1 MNKTKTWRRWTAS
14 LLLSPL
20 AAVAQ
25 PAVEPPLLTA
35 APSASATTAAE
46 AGTAYT
52 LDALVQLVLTHNPT
66 LQGARIARTQAEAG
80 IRSAGALP
88 NPRLE
93 VSDGR
98 QRPNGVGG
106 SSGSITGWGVSQL
119 IENPWL
125 RSARVEAA
133 EQGLRSSEAELGLT
147 RAEVVA
153 QVKLRAYEVLLRIE
167 ESRAADDE
175 VTLLEQTRDRVRVRV
190 DSGEA
195 ARYEIIKA
203 EAEFIS
209 ARQRQQT
216 AQLAVEQARI
226 RLNQLAAGQL
236 PLGWTLSARLDD
248 AQRPVQAPLLRE
260 QLLSTNPELQSL
272 RAQLERQQARVR
284 EASASRWPG
293 VELRYNDLRDPD
305 NRQGMIGASIQ
316 IPLLDQKRGPR
327 AEAEAEATRARTRL
341 EARQIE
347 LQLQL
352 DSAVMAL
359 EMARLR
365 VEALGQGAIRDAE
378 AAVRVA
384 QAAYRFG
391 ERGILDVLDAQ
402 RVLRTVRADLLQAR
416 YQQQAAAIEIDL
428 LTGREAVQ
436 P

>member
-1 MNKTKTWRRWTAS
+1 MIWRRWTAS
-14 LLLSPL
+14 LLLWP
-20 AAVAQ
+20 AAALAQ
-25 PAVEPPLLTA
+25 PAGGLPPPPAPAYVAA
-35 APSASATTAAE
+35 APAAA

-52 LDALVQLVLTHNPT
+52 LDALVRLVLTHNPT
-66 LQGARIARTQAEAG
+66 LQGARSAREQAQAG
-80 IRSAGALP
+80 ITTAGALP

-98 QRPNGVGG
+98 QRPAGLAG
-106 SSGSITGWGVSQL
+106 SSGNISGWGVSQL

-125 RSARVEAA
+125 RSARVDAA

-175 VTLLEQTRDRVRVRV
+175 LVLLEQTRDRVRLRV
-190 DSGEA
+190 NSGEA

-226 RLNQLAAGQL
+226 RLNQLAGGQL

-248 AQRPVQAPLLRE
+248 TLPAIRAPLLRE
-260 QLLSTNPELQSL
+260 QLLADNPELQSL
-272 RAQLERQQARVR
+272 RAQVERQQARVR

-305 NRQGMIGASIQ
+305 NRQGVIGASIQ

-327 AEAEAEATRARTRL
+327 AAAEAEALRARTRL
-341 EARQIE
+341 EARQTE

-352 DSAVMAL
+352 DAAVMAL

-365 VEALGQGAIRDAE
+365 VDALSKGAIQDAE
-378 AAVRVA
+378 AALRVA
-384 QAAYRFG
+384 QAAYRYG

-428 LTGREAVQ
+428 LSGRNAVQ

>member
-1 MNKTKTWRRWTAS
+1 MNKTKTWRRWIAS
-14 LLLSPL
+14 LLLCPL
-20 AAVAQ
+20 AATAQ
-25 PAVEPPLLTA
+25 PAGEPPLLATA
-35 APSASATTAAE
+35 PPATAVAAAE

-52 LDALVQLVLTHNPT
+52 LDALVQLVLTHNPA
-66 LQGARIARTQAEAG
+66 LLGARSARTQAEAG

-93 VSDGR
+93 LSDGR

-106 SSGSITGWGVSQL
+106 SSGSISGWGVSQL

-147 RAEVVA
+147 RSEVVA

-175 VTLLEQTRDRVRVRV
+175 VTLLEQTRDRVRLRV
-190 DSGEA
+190 NSGEA

-226 RLNQLAAGQL
+226 RLNQLAGGQL

-248 AQRPVQAPLLRE
+248 ALPLVQAPPLRE

-272 RAQLERQQARVR
+272 RAQFERQQARVR

-305 NRQGMIGASIQ
+305 NRQGVIGASIQ

-365 VEALGQGAIRDAE
+365 VEALGQGAIQDAE

-384 QAAYRFG
+384 QAAYRYG

>member
-1 MNKTKTWRRWTAS
+1 MKKTNRWPLWAGS
-14 LLLSPL
+14 LMLWPL
-20 AAVAQ
+20 AALAQ
-25 PAVEPPLLTA
+25 PAAPA
-35 APSASATTAAE
+35 AVPVVPSAQAS

-52 LDALVQLVLTHNPT
+52 LDALVRLVLQHNPT
-66 LQGARIARTQAEAG
+66 LIGAQRVREQAAAG
-80 IRSAGALP
+80 ITTAGALP
-88 NPRLE
+88 NPRVE
-93 VSDGR
+93 VNDGR
-98 QRPNGVGG
+98 QRPAAAAGT
-106 SSGSITGWGVSQL
+106 SGNISGWGVSQL

-125 RSARVEAA
+125 RSARVDAA
-133 EQGLRSSEAELGLT
+133 EQGLRGSEAYYGLT

-153 QVKLRAYEVLLRIE
+153 QVKLRAYELLLRIE

-175 VTLLEQTRDRVRVRV
+175 LQLLEQTRDRVRLRV
-190 DSGEA
+190 NSGEA

-236 PLGWTLSARLDD
+236 PLGWTLSASLDD
-248 AQRPVQAPLLRE
+248 ALPLVQAPLLRE
-260 QLLSTNPELQSL
+260 RLLGTNPELQGL
-272 RAQLERQQARVR
+272 RADVERQQARVR

-293 VELRYNDLRDPD
+293 VELRYTDLRDPD
-305 NRQGMIGASIQ
+305 NRQGVIGASIQ

-327 AEAEAEATRARTRL
+327 GEAEAEAMRARTRL
-341 EARQIE
+341 EGRQTE

-352 DSAVMAL
+352 DAAVMTL

-365 VEALGQGAIRDAE
+365 VEALGRGAIQDAE

-428 LTGREAVQ
+428 LTGRDAVQ

>member
-1 MNKTKTWRRWTAS
+1 MNKTKIWRRWTAS
-14 LLLSPL
+14 LLLCPL
-20 AAVAQ
+20 AVFAQ
-25 PAVEPPLLTA
+25 PASE
-35 APSASATTAAE
+35 APQRASATPAATAAE

-52 LDALVQLVLTHNPT
+52 LDALVERVLTHNPT
-66 LQGARIARTQAEAG
+66 LQGARSARVQAEAG
-80 IRSAGALP
+80 IRTAGALP

-106 SSGSITGWGVSQL
+106 TNGSITGWGVSQL

-133 EQGLRSSEAELGLT
+133 EQGLRNSEAQLGLT

-153 QVKLRAYEVLLRIE
+153 QAKLRAYEVLLRIE

-175 VTLLEQTRDRVRVRV
+175 LQLLEQTRDRVRVRV

-226 RLNQLAAGQL
+226 RLNQLAGGQL
-236 PLGWTLSARLDD
+236 PLGWTLNARLED
-248 AQRPVQAPLLRE
+248 ALPPVQAPLLRE
-260 QLLSTNPELQSL
+260 QLLSTNPELQGL

-293 VELRYNDLRDPD
+293 VELRYDDLRDPD
-305 NRQGMIGASIQ
+305 NRQGVIGASIQ

-327 AEAEAEATRARTRL
+327 AEAEAETTRARTRL

-428 LTGREAVQ
+428 LTGRDAVQ